1 MGKIL
6 IVNTGPTEFERQGQ
20 YPLMDKAGLDAPTDK
35 WAQAALK
42 RLLEYQLAAVYY
54 LPVAE
59 AFETAEIIAGGY
71 KLEPKILPGFEN
83 VSELSWKGLS
93 PEEAAVFDCPL
104 GERQTD
110 DINIKFPFNDDLV
123 QLRGKISE
131 ALDKI
136 AAGYKKETVAVVSH
150 RALSV
155 IMVLH
160 FLHINISKTVS
171 IDIFNL
177 SLFLFIIPFL
187 SLSFHHTITTCIRY
201 ITRQRE

>member
-6 IVNTGPTEFERQGQ
+6 IVNTGPTEYEREGQ

-54 LPVAE
+54 LPVPE
-59 AFETAEIIAGGY
+59 ALETAEIIAGGY

-83 VSELSWKGLS
+83 TTEISWKGLS
-93 PEEAAVFDCPL
+93 PEEVCVFDCPL
-104 GERQTD
+104 GERQSD
-110 DINIKFPFNDDLV
+110 AVDIKFPFNDLV
-123 QLRGKISE
+123 QLRGKISA
-131 ALDKI
+131 ALDEI
-136 AAGYKKETVAVVSH
+136 AAAHKKETVAVVSH

-160 FLHINISKTVS
+160 LLHMDNCHYNQIAQENGAVNLFEIRGGMPSALYIN
-171 IDIFNL
+171 D
-177 SLFLFIIPFL
+177 
-187 SLSFHHTITTCIRY
+187 TCHL
-201 ITRQRE
+201 EGLL